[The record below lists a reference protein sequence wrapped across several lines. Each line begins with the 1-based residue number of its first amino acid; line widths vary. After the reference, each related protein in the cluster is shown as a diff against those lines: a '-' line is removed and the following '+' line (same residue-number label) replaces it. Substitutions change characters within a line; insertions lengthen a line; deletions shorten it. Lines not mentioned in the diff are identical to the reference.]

1 MMYCNSTF
9 ICVID
14 FLENLSELHCLQYFS
29 PLSSSFDVI
38 YILRNIYTEK
48 YSTFAS
54 KLSVNIYQKELS
66 LGNHNKE

>member
-1 MMYCNSTF
+1 MMYCKSTF
-9 ICVID
+9 IYVIY

>member
-14 FLENLSELHCLQYFS
+14 FLENLSELNCLQYFS

-38 YILRNIYTEK
+38 YILRNIYTKK